1 MAVGEAARLR
11 LFDAVRRELGDDEAD
26 TLMDLLPPHDW
37 SGFATKTD
45 LTTEVATLRAEVT
58 SMGTELRA
66 EMTALEGRLNL
77 AMASQTRTLVF
88 SMLACNVTLVG
99 LTFAAA
105 RLGG

>member
-11 LFDAVRRELGDDEAD
+11 LFDAARRELGDDEAD

-37 SGFATKTD
+37 SGLATTD
-45 LTTEVATLRAEVT
+45 NLASLRSEVSGEIA
-58 SMGTELRA
+58 SLRA

-77 AMASQTRTLVF
+77 AMATQTRTLVF
-88 SMLACNVTLVG
+88 SMLASNVTLVG
-99 LTFAAA
+99 LAFAAA